1 MQREDVKFSK
11 RKGENS
17 ENADST
23 GCGRD
28 WAVGIGDGRGRPSLH
43 RPNGTGRYI
52 EQTEAV
58 ATVQREDVKVSKRK
72 GENGENAD
80 STGCG

>member
-1 MQREDVKFSK
+1 VQREDVKFSK

-28 WAVGIGDGRGRPSLH
+28 WAVGIGDRRGRPSLN
-43 RPNGTGRYI
+43 RPNGTGHYI

-58 ATVQREDVKVSKRK
+58 ATVTK
-72 GENGENAD
+72 GSSCQIEMENGNGD
-80 STGCG
+80 QSGN